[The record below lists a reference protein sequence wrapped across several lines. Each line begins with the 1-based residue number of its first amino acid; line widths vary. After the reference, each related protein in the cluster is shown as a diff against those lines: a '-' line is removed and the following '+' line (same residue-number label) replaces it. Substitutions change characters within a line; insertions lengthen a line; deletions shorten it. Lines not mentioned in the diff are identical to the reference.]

1 MPELIIHADDY
12 GLTTSVSEGILEAHA
27 HGVVTST
34 SILMTHVTPRE
45 LVWLKADPT
54 LDLGLHL
61 NLTSG
66 SPVSL
71 LSEVPHLLQLRRVF
85 TIPRVEDPTSP
96 HKRFDFSAIPPNE
109 LARELTAQVAA
120 GRDSGLP
127 LSHLDTHHH
136 IHRDPRI
143 FGMVLQLAH
152 QEGLALRT
160 LNDAQRKACREA
172 GVPTIDVFLG
182 DWFGAGGISRESLLE
197 SVSTV
202 GEDQQAELM
211 CHPGKVSETLEAL
224 SSYGE
229 ERAVELALLQEE
241 SLRGAL
247 RNLGVRLIGWR
258 DV

>member
-12 GLTTSVSEGILEAHA
+12 GLTASVSEGILKAHA
-27 HGVVTST
+27 HGLVTST

-45 LVWLKADPT
+45 LVWLRSDPT

-66 SPVSL
+66 SPVSG
-71 LSEVPHLLQLRRVF
+71 LSDVPTLLQLRRVF
-85 TIPRVEDPTSP
+85 TIPRLEDPDSP
-96 HKRFDFSAIPPNE
+96 HKRFDFSGIPTEE

-120 GRDSGLP
+120 GRATGLP

-160 LNDAQRKACREA
+160 LSEAQRKACREA
-172 GVPTIDVFLG
+172 GVPTVEVFLG
-182 DWFGAGGISRESLLE
+182 DWFGAGGITREALLE
-197 SVSTV
+197 AVSTV
-202 GEDQQAELM
+202 GKDQQAELM
-211 CHPGKVSETLEAL
+211 CHPGLVSETLEAL
-224 SSYGE
+224 SSYSA
-229 ERAVELALLQEE
+229 ERAAELTLLQEE
-241 SLRGAL
+241 SLRAAL
-247 RNLGVRLIGWR
+247 RNQGVRLIGWR